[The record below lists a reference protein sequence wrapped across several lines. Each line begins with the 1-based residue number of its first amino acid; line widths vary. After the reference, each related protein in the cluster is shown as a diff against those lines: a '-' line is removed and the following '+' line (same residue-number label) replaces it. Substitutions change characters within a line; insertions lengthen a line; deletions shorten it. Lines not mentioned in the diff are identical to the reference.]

1 MATPEMIRA
10 QLVFFSEMKN
20 QNNVKD
26 VHFFAGVGGNKI
38 QYYRFLS
45 YSGSGTAAVVYGADG
60 GAFTC
65 DFGNAEYLSLYSIDY
80 T

>member
-1 MATPEMIRA
+1 MATPEMISA
-10 QLVFFSEMKN
+10 QLSCFSGLKS

-45 YSGSGTAAVVYGADG
+45 YPGTGTAAVVYGEDG

-65 DFGNAEYLSLYSIDY
+65 DFGNAEYLSLYRIDE